1 MKPGGSGIE
10 RFSCRWSLKAN
21 AGRFSKM
28 ARLHMAIEPEK
39 TAAVGVSDQ
48 GFKARLLT
56 ELQTGCRER
65 QSGRHGRLRCH
76 GGATK
81 LFFESK
87 IR

>member
-48 GFKARLLT
+48 GSALN
-56 ELQTGCRER
+56 
-65 QSGRHGRLRCH
+65 
-76 GGATK
+76 
-81 LFFESK
+81 
-87 IR
+87 